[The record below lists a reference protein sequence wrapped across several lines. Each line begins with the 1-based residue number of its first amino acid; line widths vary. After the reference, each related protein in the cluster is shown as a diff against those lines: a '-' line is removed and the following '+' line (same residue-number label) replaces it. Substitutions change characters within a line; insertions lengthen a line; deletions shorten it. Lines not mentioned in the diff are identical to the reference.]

1 MKVKEDEDKEL
12 ATGLDSWMLGTFAE
26 LLWRPGASLA
36 RWRGVKEQSRSE
48 EGPRAGVL
56 IVHF

>member
-1 MKVKEDEDKEL
+1 ME
-12 ATGLDSWMLGTFAE
+12 TGGIFSQVA
-26 LLWRPGASLA
+26 
-36 RWRGVKEQSRSE
+36 GVKEQSRSE